1 MFLWRAA
8 QTEEHKGI
16 KATTVCLTYIFNII
30 LPLLP
35 PQHGDEEPV
44 LAWLQPMS
52 ALPFQPAPKQEKATF
67 IQNANCFR
75 SGWKENG
82 KGKKIP
88 DDLSLLLRGSRP
100 EPKDD
105 VADLD
110 QDGNFR
116 EKNFLSTSG

>member
-1 MFLWRAA
+1 MFTSVLWRAA
-8 QTEEHKGI
+8 HTEEHKGV
-16 KATTVCLTYIFNII
+16 KPTTVCLTYIFNII

-67 IQNANCFR
+67 IQMLIGQKWMER
-75 SGWKENG
+75 KWQR
-82 KGKKIP
+82 KKIP

-100 EPKDD
+100 EPKDY

-116 EKNFLSTSG
+116 KISTSG